1 MRQTAGQGGGIASN
15 DMRQATRRQVNIY
28 TLCIYDI
35 CRLQHPPQKKSK
47 MSPRLASFTPR
58 QPSQAGSKVKQKQAG
73 SQSVSSNESRAR
85 QVESSKANAETS
97 QANDGEPALVF
108 HGRRVVP
115 ARLEACW
122 TPVDSMAVSRQYVFA
137 VESSHRTQCLASA
150 IAALFVVGGFTRA
163 GRGVWLAKVRKV

>member
-1 MRQTAGQGGGIASN
+1 
-15 DMRQATRRQVNIY
+15 
-28 TLCIYDI
+28 
-35 CRLQHPPQKKSK
+35 

-73 SQSVSSNESRAR
+73 SQSVSSNESRAM
-85 QVESSKANAETS
+85 QVESSKANAETSS

-163 GRGVWLAKVRKV
+163 GRGVWLAKSMGRKTRWTAGIAIAIASRIRRQPDGLLQN